1 MAIARV
7 GFVSL
12 QAATNTGWTCAIPAG
27 AAAGD
32 VAYVALCKATT
43 AVPTTVP
50 SGYTLLDTAPEGA
63 TNNFTW
69 WYGKAL
75 TAGDPGTNHVWGW
88 ASTTG
93 SGVCLLL
100 RGCDV
105 AQVLD
110 VADPPA
116 ATLGNGVTTVNT
128 PASASATAGA
138 WVVWTASVGT
148 AGTKAWPATV
158 NGNTVTREFGSVSG
172 TLGLAW
178 ATYPTAGT
186 VSAAAVTL
194 SVSTRV
200 TAKTLIARPYVAPA
214 PAATQRWTGSAWQA
228 ATAQRWDGSA
238 WVPATVKRWNGTSW
252 V

>member
-1 MAIARV
+1 MAISRV

-12 QAATNTGWTCAIPAG
+12 ASGTNTGWTCAIPAG

-32 VAYVALCKATT
+32 VSYVAIGKAIN
-43 AVPTTVP
+43 AAPTTVP
-50 SGYTLLDTAPEGA
+50 AGYTLLDTGLPEGQ
-63 TNNFTW
+63 TNNFSW
-69 WYGKAL
+69 WYAKVLG
-75 TAGDPGTNHVWGW
+75 AGEGGTNHVWAW
-88 ASTTG
+88 ASTTAQAC
-93 SGVCLLL
+93 CLVL

-110 VADPPA
+110 VTDPPA
-116 ATLGNGVTTVNT
+116 AVTGNGVTTVNT
-128 PASASATAGA
+128 PASASVTAAA
-138 WVVWTASVGT
+138 WVIWTATVGT

-158 NGNTVTREFGSVSG
+158 NGNTATRELGSASG
-172 TLGLAW
+172 LLGLAW

-200 TAKTLIARPYVAPA
+200 TAKTLVAKPFV
-214 PAATQRWTGSAWQA
+214 PTTTQRWTGSAWTPVA
-228 ATAQRWDGSA
+228 AVQRWDGSA
-238 WVPATVKRWNGTSW
+238 WVPATVKRWNGTAW